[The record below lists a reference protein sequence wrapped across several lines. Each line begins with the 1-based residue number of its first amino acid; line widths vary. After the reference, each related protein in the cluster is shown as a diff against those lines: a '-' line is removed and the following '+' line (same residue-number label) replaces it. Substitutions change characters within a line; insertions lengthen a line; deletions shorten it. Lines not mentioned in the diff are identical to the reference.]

1 MSFLPAQ
8 LNLPASPPVALDPPT
23 LTCLSRQS
31 IYFFQVCNRQA
42 HSVVPIVDT
51 LAGESFLALM
61 KTSLKLI
68 AMEDAPAD
76 SEQSTSQ
83 QLSPAMKRA
92 VEAIVEQATSALR
105 TEHQEALLDAR
116 IDFEEVEEQ
125 LTKRIDELS
134 AQVARLENQQRGSTV
149 SSASTIAPRR
159 PSPSESGTSTSTR
172 RVRRRPA

>member
-31 IYFFQVCNRQA
+31 IYFFQVCNRQ
-42 HSVVPIVDT
+42 
-51 LAGESFLALM
+51 
-61 KTSLKLI
+61 
-68 AMEDAPAD
+68 DAPAD